1 MRKIILCAVC
11 VLMFAAPVWSA
22 EPLKVAELQKQQ
34 QEIARMNLRVDSEI
48 AVYQVIIDFTL
59 RQKIA
64 REDLKQKLVDRFTEL
79 GNQIKKAEGVSTPVP
94 SKPKTKQQNDR
105 K

>member
-48 AVYQVIIDFTL
+48 AAYQVIIDFTL

-79 GNQIKKAEGVSTPVP
+79 GNQIKAEEAVAAP
-94 SKPKTKQQNDR
+94 SKPRPKQPKQDG